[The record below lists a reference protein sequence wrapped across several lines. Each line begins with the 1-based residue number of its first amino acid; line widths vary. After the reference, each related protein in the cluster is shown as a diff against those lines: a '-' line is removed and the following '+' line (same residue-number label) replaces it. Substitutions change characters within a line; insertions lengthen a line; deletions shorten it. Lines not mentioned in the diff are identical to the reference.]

1 MNAKKTMAT
10 VGQRLRKKRAS
21 AGMTLREL
29 GDKAGVSFVTIG
41 RAETGSVDIKVS
53 TLLALSKAFGV
64 SPLFFLN

>member
-10 VGQRLRKKRAS
+10 VGQRLREKRAK
-21 AGMTLREL
+21 AGMTLREVS
-29 GDKAGVSFVTIG
+29 DKSGISFVAIG

-53 TLLALSKAFGV
+53 TLLALSKAFDV